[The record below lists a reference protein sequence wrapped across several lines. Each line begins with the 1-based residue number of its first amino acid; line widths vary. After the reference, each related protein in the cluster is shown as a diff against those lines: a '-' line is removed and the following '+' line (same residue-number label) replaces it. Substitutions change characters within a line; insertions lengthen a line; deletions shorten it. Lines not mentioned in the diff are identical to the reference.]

1 MKENAFKLPSVIKR
15 TECLLFTYKTLWNL
29 QWTLYAFENQLWTEV
44 HIIIC
49 WKWIVMGSHPATQTA
64 QFLPILLCPLG
75 SMCSSEFGW
84 LNHFFATSTFL
95 DKLYKWYWFMPGML
109 EEIKSGYY
117 KYWSQWQWHANVSQ
131 QVVNGFHKHIT
142 SCTIGV
148 LTLVLIIQ
156 TMRFFLFYISLWI
169 QGSTLC
175 LSTYDKTH
183 NLHNLSLN
191 TFCNIY

>member
-1 MKENAFKLPSVIKR
+1 MHLSCLRVIKR

-29 QWTLYAFENQLWTEV
+29 QLTLYAFENQLWTEV

-75 SMCSSEFGW
+75 SMCSLEFGW
-84 LNHFFATSTFL
+84 LNHFFAISAFL

-117 KYWSQWQWHANVSQ
+117 KYWSQWQWHANSNPRGLQQKCFSTGRQWLSQ
-131 QVVNGFHKHIT
+131 
-142 SCTIGV
+142 
-148 LTLVLIIQ
+148 
-156 TMRFFLFYISLWI
+156 
-169 QGSTLC
+169 
-175 LSTYDKTH
+175 TH
-183 NLHNLSLN
+183 NKLYNRGVNTCSDHINHALLSFLPIFVNPRKHPVLKYIWQN
-191 TFCNIY
+191 T